1 MNAISNEIQRGEQG
15 MNQLQVFNSQE
26 FGQVRTMMING
37 SPWFV
42 AKDVCECLGLTNPT
56 MSVGQLDEDERSKFN
71 LGRQGNTNII
81 NEYGLYSLV
90 LSSRKHSAKAFKR

>member
-1 MNAISNEIQRGEQG
+1 

-26 FGQVRTMMING
+26 FGQVRTMMIDG

-56 MSVGQLDEDERSKFN
+56 MSVG
-71 LGRQGNTNII
+71 
-81 NEYGLYSLV
+81 
-90 LSSRKHSAKAFKR
+90 